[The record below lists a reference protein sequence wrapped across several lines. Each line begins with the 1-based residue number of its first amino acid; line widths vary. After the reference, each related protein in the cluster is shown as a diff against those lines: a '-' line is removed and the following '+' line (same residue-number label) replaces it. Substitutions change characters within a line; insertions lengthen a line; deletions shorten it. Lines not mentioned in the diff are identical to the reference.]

1 MILLLHTIFMLM
13 RESRLDDC
21 KRPIADKP
29 YLARGQYSDT
39 CHNAGYGTVRS
50 LTSIPVDRAQI
61 RKGRKGE
68 MQAGNYCNF
77 AVYGMLKPDHTLLLD
92 LVVPYRNVK

>member
-1 MILLLHTIFMLM
+1 MLM
-13 RESRLDDC
+13 GESRLDDC
-21 KRPIADKP
+21 KRPIADEP
-29 YLARGQYSDT
+29 YLARGQYSDA

-61 RKGRKGE
+61 RKGRKGD
-68 MQAGNYCNF
+68 CNF